1 MDRLPFSRR
10 QRPAIMSA
18 RISDEERIAFLEDTS
33 IDGKSS
39 DDAFDEILL
48 KSPSPPRR
56 VPQRLKKW
64 LRSRPRVFRRHVLR
78 HPLQSLLATLKII
91 IIVIVV
97 LFVATPILAPSYT
110 RLPEH
115 YSNLQARCQDPEARP
130 GCANPFHEKIFISVS
145 LYDKGGHLAGGRWGE
160 TVLELIQMLG
170 PEHTFLSIYENDSP
184 GGEEALQEFKSKV
197 PCAHEIV
204 FDAHVPLT
212 GFENIT
218 LPDGTERMKRLSY
231 LSEIRNR
238 ALRPLDRFTKEE
250 SGVVEFDKVLFL
262 NDVAFHPIDAMQLL
276 FNTNLGPDGRSQYLS
291 ACALDY
297 KNPFLFYDLY
307 AQRDAEGYSN
317 GVPIFPIFTTA
328 GNGTSRA
335 AMVAQSDAVPVSSC
349 WSGMVAMQAKYVQNL
364 NETLPTP
371 DFQAIGAHQVKPDSP
386 APVEAPVRFR
396 YEPEVFFDACECCLF
411 LADVSTAAHK
421 DNADEQGV
429 FVNPYV
435 RVAYEESTL
444 KWLAVIRRWER
455 LFPIAHRIVSYFAGL
470 PRNNPYR
477 EVREGE
483 PFVEER
489 WNVGDNDWELV
500 NRTGRSGMFCAVREM
515 QVIQAEARTDDRNWE
530 DVHMPPGQRLDF
542 PT

>member
-1 MDRLPFSRR
+1 LSFSRR
-10 QRPAIMSA
+10 QRPTVMSA
-18 RISDEERIAFLEDTS
+18 RLSDEERIAFLEDAS
-33 IDGKSS
+33 YDGKSS
-39 DDAFDEILL
+39 DDAFDEVLL
-48 KSPSPPRR
+48 KRPSSPRR

-64 LRSRPRVFRRHVLR
+64 LRSRPRVFRRSVLR
-78 HPLQSLLATLKII
+78 HPLQSLLVALKILVI
-91 IIVIVV
+91 FIVV

-110 RLPEH
+110 RLPPH
-115 YSNLQARCQDPEARP
+115 YSELRARCEDPSTRA
-130 GCANPFHEKIFISVS
+130 GCANPFREKIFISVS

-160 TVLELIQMLG
+160 TVLELIHMLG

-184 GGEEALQEFKSKV
+184 GGEAALQEFKSKV

-204 FDAHVPLT
+204 FEAHVPLT
-212 GFENIT
+212 GFENVT
-218 LPDGTERMKRLSY
+218 MPDGTERMKRLSY

-238 ALRPLDRFTKEE
+238 ALRPLDRFTREE
-250 SGVVEFDKVLFL
+250 TGVVEFDKVLFL
-262 NDVAFHPIDAMQLL
+262 NDVAFHPIDAAQLL
-276 FNTNLGPDGRSQYLS
+276 FNTNLGPEGRSQYLS

-317 GVPIFPIFTTA
+317 GVPVFPIFSTA

-349 WSGMVAMQAKYVQNL
+349 WSGMVAMQARYVQNL
-364 NETLPTP
+364 NETLPSP
-371 DFQAIGAHQVKPDSP
+371 DFQAIGSHKIEPDN
-386 APVEAPVRFR
+386 PVPIEAPVRFR

-411 LADVSTAAHK
+411 LADVSTAARK
-421 DNADEQGV
+421 DNAAEQGV

-444 KWLAVIRRWER
+444 KWLSVVKRWER
-455 LFPIAHRIVSYFAGL
+455 LLNIPHRIISYLAGL

-477 EVREGE
+477 EVHEGE

-489 WNVGDNDWELV
+489 WNVDDNDWELV
-500 NRTGRSGMFCAVREM
+500 NRTGRSGMFCAVRET
-515 QVIQAEARTDDRNWE
+515 QVIQAEARTGDVNWE
-530 DVHMPPGQRLDF
+530 NLSMPPGQRLDF
-542 PT
+542 PS

>member
-1 MDRLPFSRR
+1 MSSR
-10 QRPAIMSA
+10 S
-18 RISDEERIAFLEDTS
+18 SDEERVAFLES
-33 IDGKSS
+33 NSFDGKAS
-39 DDAFDEILL
+39 DDAFDEIVL
-48 KSPSPPRR
+48 KRPSSPRR
-56 VPQRLKKW
+56 GPQRLKKW
-64 LRSRPRVFRRHVLR
+64 LRSRPRVFRRSVLR
-78 HPLQSLLATLKII
+78 HPVQSLLATIKILI
-91 IIVIVV
+91 IFVVV
-97 LFVATPILAPSYT
+97 LLVATPILAPSYT
-110 RLPEH
+110 RLPAH
-115 YSNLQARCQDPEARP
+115 YSELQERCQGPDAQP

-184 GGEEALQEFKSKV
+184 GGEAALEEFKSKV

-204 FDAHVPLT
+204 FEAHVPLT
-212 GFENIT
+212 DFENIT
-218 LPDGTERMKRLSY
+218 MPDGAERMKRLSY

-238 ALRPLDRFTKEE
+238 ALKPLDRFSREV
-250 SGVVEFDKVLFL
+250 GVVEFDKVLFL
-262 NDVAFHPIDAMQLL
+262 NDIAFHAIDAMQLL

-317 GVPIFPIFTTA
+317 GVPVFPIFSTA
-328 GNGTSRA
+328 GNGSSRA
-335 AMVAQSDAVPVSSC
+335 AMIAQSDAVPVTSC
-349 WSGMVAMQAKYVQNL
+349 WSGMVAMQAQYVQNL
-364 NETLPTP
+364 NETLPFP
-371 DFQAIGAHQVKPDSP
+371 EFQTIGAHDIKPDN
-386 APVEAPVRFR
+386 PVPIEAPVRFR

-411 LADVSTAAHK
+411 LADVSTAARK
-421 DNADEQGV
+421 DNAAEQGV

-444 KWLAVIRRWER
+444 KWLSVIKRWER
-455 LFPIAHRIVSYFAGL
+455 LLTIPHRIISYFVGL

-477 EVREGE
+477 EVKEGE

-489 WNVGDNDWELV
+489 WNVDDNDWELV

-515 QVIQAEARTDDRNWE
+515 QIIQIEARTDDRNWQN
-530 DVHMPPGQRLDF
+530 VAMPPGQRLDF
-542 PT
+542 PS